1 MIFFFKKLIS
11 KIEDWCS
18 PFFYCLM
25 ILLAILSISFCSVVI
40 EYLLL
45 GKDLP
50 TRDFFSILKLVL
62 VDLKETF
69 VFNGTLKI
77 LFG

>member
-1 MIFFFKKLIS
+1 
-11 KIEDWCS
+11 
-18 PFFYCLM
+18 M

-50 TRDFFSILKLVL
+50 TQDFFSILKLVL